1 MRQMHRWL
9 LSFFFFPGCE
19 CFPHLISHATGRER
33 LPRLKGSLSP
43 RGGFDVSDVALSKA
57 GDDVTGAARAY
68 LRRAPP
74 ANMKADGAD
83 CAATNRQSNPLL
95 LNVDFKNAL

>member
-9 LSFFFFPGCE
+9 LSFFFPGCE

-33 LPRLKGSLSP
+33 LPR
-43 RGGFDVSDVALSKA
+43 RRDVALSEA

-95 LNVDFKNAL
+95 LNADFKNAL

>member
-1 MRQMHRWL
+1 MRQGE
-9 LSFFFFPGCE
+9 SVS
-19 CFPHLISHATGRER
+19 LI
-33 LPRLKGSLSP
+33 LKDPS
-43 RGGFDVSDVALSKA
+43 RHGGGGVFDVSDVALSEA

-95 LNVDFKNAL
+95 LNADFKNAL